1 MNRPKLESPLGG
13 AGYLKITILGLGL
26 TALSQSLHGIILP
39 LRVLDFAGEA
49 GKNTALAALTFTG
62 LILAMLS
69 QPIASAFSDSTTSR
83 WGRRKPYVLFGG
95 FAVLILLL
103 GIGLAGSYAF
113 LFIAYCL
120 IQLAANTAQGPYQG
134 YLPEMVP
141 FDRRGRAS
149 SLKSLMEI
157 LGGMVGVVVIGRLMS
172 GYPDQNSG
180 GLWASILA
188 LALVIGGIL
197 FYLWSSLKER
207 PPVSPPRPFHNPLLA
222 YRFSLRDNPGFGWLL
237 ASRLFIFM
245 GAATIQ
251 TFALFYLRDVLGVS
265 DPAGSTAA
273 FLVTAVAGMALA
285 IFPAGFL
292 ADRYGKASL
301 SMAAALLGA
310 LGVSFL
316 LIWPSTTTVMIAA
329 GLVGFAVGTFGVANW
344 AMATELV
351 VKGEEARYLAI
362 ANMATA
368 GGAALGRLIGP
379 VIDHFNRAELNLG
392 YQVMLGACVVCF
404 VLGGLVVM
412 KVRRP
417 ANR

>member
-1 MNRPKLESPLGG
+1 MNWPKLDSRLGG

-39 LRVLDFAGEA
+39 LRVLDFVGEA
-49 GKNTALAALTFTG
+49 EKNTALGALTFTG
-62 LILAMLS
+62 LVLAMLS

-83 WGRRKPYVLFGG
+83 WGRRKPYILFGG
-95 FAVLILLL
+95 LAVLVLLP

-113 LFIAYCL
+113 LFVAYCL

-134 YLPEMVP
+134 YLPELVP
-141 FDRRGRAS
+141 LDHRGRAS

-157 LGGMVGVVVIGRLMS
+157 LGGVVGVIIIGHLMS
-172 GYPDQNSG
+172 GYSG
-180 GLWASILA
+180 ESNAGLWSSILV
-188 LALVIGGIL
+188 LTLVIGVIL
-197 FYLWSSLKER
+197 LYLWLSLRER
-207 PPVSPPRPFHNPLLA
+207 PTIFAPKPFRNPLLS

-237 ASRLFIFM
+237 GSRLFIFM

-251 TFALFYLRDVLGVS
+251 TFALFYLRDVLGVD

-273 FLVTAVAGMALA
+273 FLVTAVAGMSLA

-292 ADRYGKASL
+292 ADRYGKGSL
-301 SMAAALLGA
+301 SMAASLLGA

-316 LIWPSTTTVMIAA
+316 LMWPSTATVMVAA
-329 GLVGFAVGTFGVANW
+329 GMVGFAVGTFGVTNW

-368 GGAALGRLIGP
+368 GGAALSRLIGP
-379 VIDHFNRAELNLG
+379 VIDHFNRVELNLG
-392 YQVMLGACVVCF
+392 YQVMLGACVVYF
-404 VLGGLVVM
+404 IVGGLLLM
-412 KVRRP
+412 KVKPP